1 MVVAGGWLAPRPVL
15 ASLLSLS
22 AYKHPEKRR
31 GLRRRLRRAIAC
43 GFAFS
48 KSKRSGAEAA
58 YMLLRFNI
66 ARTSSVKLGVC
77 TNALE
82 AADQALVMPVG
93 EVSRQVSLLETGSD
107 KRTAKPLL
115 WKELALTRAIVLET
129 RSKLMLC
136 GGQFSVA
143 DDLI

>member
-1 MVVAGGWLAPRPVL
+1 MFLLQLFKKSFFIFDHADGPRSLATRMVVAGGWLAPRPVL

-58 YMLLRFNI
+58 SMLLRFNI
-66 ARTSSVKLGVC
+66 ARTRSVKLGF
-77 TNALE
+77 
-82 AADQALVMPVG
+82 
-93 EVSRQVSLLETGSD
+93 
-107 KRTAKPLL
+107 
-115 WKELALTRAIVLET
+115 I
-129 RSKLMLC
+129 
-136 GGQFSVA
+136 
-143 DDLI
+143 